1 MEGYLIIS
9 AEIQIPLSE
18 VRIKAVRSGGPGG
31 QHVNKVETGIQI
43 QFDVSQSSLPEE
55 LREKILKTPD
65 KRISKDGILTLRADT
80 FRSQE
85 KNKEEALQ
93 RLVDYIRPF
102 TRKKKKRIRTRPTK
116 ASVEK
121 RKADKIKR
129 SMIKTHRRKPPEA

>member
-85 KNKEEALQ
+85 KNKEEALL